1 MHLAVLILFAL
12 FLLAVLVGKRL
23 AYVRE
28 EMERRLAEAEV
39 DAELRRQYVY
49 QWCGLREVPEVRK

>member
-1 MHLAVLILFAL
+1 MTALPILGAS

-23 AYVRE
+23 AHARE
-28 EMERRLAEAEV
+28 QMERRLAEAEV

-49 QWCGLREVPEVRK
+49 QWCQLYEIPEVKR